1 VPLESANY
9 ISQLNPANPNSTDT
23 VSQADDHLRVIKQ
36 ALKNTFPN
44 LDAPVTV
51 TPAQLN
57 SPVPVGVILMW
68 SGSRAAI
75 PAGYTLCNGTTVT
88 GTNGASITPPDLRGK
103 FILGAG
109 DPGLGYSEVGT
120 TGGAA
125 TTGMAGSHTHT
136 INATSAGAPG
146 VTLNAVQSG
155 TGATAVTAVSAP
167 ANHTHTANLV
177 GDHQHTSLPPFYSVC
192 YIMKV

>member
-1 VPLESANY
+1 MPLETANY
-9 ISQLNPANPNSTDT
+9 INQLNPANPLSTDS
-23 VSQADDHLRVIKQ
+23 VSQSDDHLRTIKL

-44 LDAPVTV
+44 LDGPVLS

-68 SGSRAAI
+68 SGAIVAI
-75 PAGYTLCNGTTVT
+75 PAGYALCD
-88 GTNGASITPPDLRGK
+88 GTNGTPDLRK
-103 FILGAG
+103 RFVYGANST
-109 DPGLGYSEVGT
+109 DNPVGT
-120 TGGAA
+120 IGGSAS
-125 TTGMAGSHTHT
+125 TGMAGSHTHT
-136 INATSAGAPG
+136 INGATAGAPG

-155 TGATAVTAVSAP
+155 TGATAVTAVAAP

-177 GDHQHTSLPPFYSVC
+177 GDHQHTSLPPYMALA